1 MTADRRFA
9 PFCNRRQVPDLS
21 RLFAPSAASTRVF
34 VLGALLCAGVAT
46 VVPGSAAAYQLGD
59 VVNDFTYDN
68 LAGEPVSLSDFA
80 GDIVLINFFATWC
93 PGCNVEAAILE
104 NDIHRVYAEYGVTVL
119 AIDMQ
124 EPAWLV
130 ADWAAQQGVTYEIV
144 LSPNWDLFSQFPVA
158 GGLPYNAI
166 IDRQGVLRYARI
178 LFDEASLLAT
188 LNALLGFDPV
198 AVEAASFGAV
208 KALFR

>member
-1 MTADRRFA
+1 M
-9 PFCNRRQVPDLS
+9 S

-104 NDIHRVYAEYGVTVL
+104 H
-119 AIDMQ
+119 
-124 EPAWLV
+124 PAVREV
-130 ADWAAQQGVTYEIV
+130 AVV
-144 LSPNWDLFSQFPVA
+144 
-158 GGLPYNAI
+158 GLPDDDLGERIVAF
-166 IDRQGVLRYARI
+166 VVAR
-178 LFDEASLLAT
+178 E
-188 LNALLGFDPV
+188 P
-198 AVEAASFGAV
+198 VEAD
-208 KALFR
+208 ALVERVATELTPHKRPREVRFVDALPRNAMGKVMKRQLHEP